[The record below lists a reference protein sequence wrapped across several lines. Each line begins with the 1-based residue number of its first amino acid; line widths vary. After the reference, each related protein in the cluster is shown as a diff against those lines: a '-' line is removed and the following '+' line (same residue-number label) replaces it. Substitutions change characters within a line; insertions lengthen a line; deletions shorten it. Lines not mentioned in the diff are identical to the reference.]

1 MTRQDEIAAN
11 AVRLSTLKSLK
22 MKKELRIRQIKREA
36 EEKIREIN
44 LQYAEDPE
52 RLKAQYAAED
62 YAKSEKAKKRAQKRI
77 AKEKAR
83 LATEKKNRRYTTGEE
98 IFSSIVQGIGAGLFI
113 AALALLNVFAIQKV
127 PAETKTVFLV
137 LFNCFGGAMVLN
149 YVTSVLNHALTNSSA
164 KEIFKRFTRISIFL
178 VIDSTYLVYTY
189 AAVKGGTISTR
200 YGIIVTGIASLI
212 CAIGLLMYAIA
223 GSRLEIANIVFNAIL
238 GWGGLFVCAHLYHAI
253 ARASFLMLIISGI
266 FYTIGLIFCSIRKVK
281 FMHAIGDLI
290 VLIASVYMFFSYFLM
305 Y

>member
-1 MTRQDEIAAN
+1 MTRQDEIAAK

-22 MKKELRIRQIKREA
+22 LKKELRIRQIKREA

-44 LQYAEDPE
+44 IQYAEDPE
-52 RLKAQYAAED
+52 RLKAKYAAED

-83 LATEKKNRRYTTGEE
+83 LESEKRNRRYTLAEE
-98 IFSSIVQGIGAGLFI
+98 VFSSIVQGIGAGLFI
-113 AALALLNVFAIQKV
+113 AALALLNVFAIEHV
-127 PAETKTVFLV
+127 PEASKRIYIV
-137 LFNCFGGAMVLN
+137 LFNCFGGAMILN
-149 YVTSVLNHALTNSSA
+149 YVTSVLNHALTNAAA
-164 KEIFKRFTRISIFL
+164 KEVFRRFTRISIFL

-189 AAVKGGTISTR
+189 AAVTGGTVSPR
-200 YGIIVTGIASLI
+200 YGIIVTGIATLI
-212 CAIGLLMYAIA
+212 CAVGLLMYAIA

-253 ARASFLMLIISGI
+253 TTSSFAMLIVSGL
-266 FYTIGLIFCSIRKVK
+266 FYTVGLIFCSIRKVK